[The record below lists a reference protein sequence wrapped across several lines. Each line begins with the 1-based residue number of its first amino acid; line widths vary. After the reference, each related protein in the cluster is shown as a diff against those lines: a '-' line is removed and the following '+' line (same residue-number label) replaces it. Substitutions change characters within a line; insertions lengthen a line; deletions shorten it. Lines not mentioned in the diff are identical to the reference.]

1 MFSCQTQN
9 WRHPQWRYSS
19 DVRVFLARMCMSLQ
33 MQFLAKVRSNSE
45 TSHIFEMLLGVATL
59 TGPFLMT
66 IGTFL
71 LLLQLV
77 MHSQWIWIIVL
88 KKIISLRPS
97 FLLASCSWYD
107 YNNVDIPLSWSI
119 ASFILF
125 IHGILLLQKFPDI
138 QSTPQK
144 SHRPG

>member
-1 MFSCQTQN
+1 
-9 WRHPQWRYSS
+9 
-19 DVRVFLARMCMSLQ
+19 

-77 MHSQWIWIIVL
+77 MHSQWI
-88 KKIISLRPS
+88 
-97 FLLASCSWYD
+97 
-107 YNNVDIPLSWSI
+107 
-119 ASFILF
+119 
-125 IHGILLLQKFPDI
+125 
-138 QSTPQK
+138 
-144 SHRPG
+144 